1 MTTTPSLI
9 EDLNS
14 AIKENN
20 PFDKSLVVKQAEIWG
35 KGFPDA
41 PSINAYAS
49 DAVIDEIR
57 KIQAGKRSS
66 IGLTITAEKG
76 LGKSHIISRIRHQ
89 LQIEGGALFVCMADF
104 SDLKRLKSIFLQTL
118 VFSLKREGSQK
129 VSQWQE
135 LATDL
140 INDVFGKNFNPQ
152 YLVEQVFPKQIAQ
165 RLAKG
170 IKPVSYVDSLR
181 SKVLDIKSDLTD
193 NPYLIQAL
201 LWTLSKPHATF
212 AINWLCGKMLAQT
225 QSDEMGL
232 PNPQKELDET
242 SSFNLICQ
250 LLDLIGTYKTL
261 VICFDELDGVGGGDT
276 DSPYTRSM
284 VAASLIKDVYNLTKN
299 GVFLTVMY
307 PQTWRDEIR
316 TMPRSE
322 AVTDRIGERVLDLKY
337 LNSDDVV
344 NLVTIWLQDFY
355 GQKELIPV
363 HPLYPFDELELRE
376 LGKEKLIVRR
386 VLQWC
391 KDNFKVPS
399 IIEPKTEDI
408 LPQKHPVENA
418 FNEQLAD
425 LEISIDEY
433 LDDKHLLAYALWLC
447 FVSLIGETVEGVK
460 VDDIE
465 EFQHSTSEQNNSP
478 DFKIIGDENG
488 KTIKIGVM
496 VHQISSGQGVQAGL
510 KKLVNYK
517 KLDITR
523 GCLVRSKAISRGAA
537 KAQVYLQQLLESQGG
552 EWVLLQAEDI
562 KPLLAIAFVYASRDD
577 YELSDEHIFDF
588 IEVKE
593 LAINNPLIREILSDP
608 SGQQPD
614 NLIDEDIPIII
625 PENVSSSEDEIDLA
639 I

>member
-1 MTTTPSLI
+1 MTTTSLI

-35 KGFPDA
+35 KSFPDA
-41 PSINAYAS
+41 PSINAHAS
-49 DAVIDEIR
+49 NAVIDEIR
-57 KIQAGKRSS
+57 KVQAGKRSS

-89 LQIEGGALFVCMADF
+89 LQVEGGALFVCMADF
-104 SDLKRLKSIFLQTL
+104 SDLNRLKSIFLQTL
-118 VFSLKREGSQK
+118 VFSLKREGSKK

-140 INDVFGKNFNPQ
+140 INDVFGKNFDPQ

-170 IKPVSYVDSLR
+170 IKPVNYVDSLR
-181 SKVLDIKSDLTD
+181 SKVLDIKPDLTD

-232 PNPQKELDET
+232 PNPQKEFDES

-276 DSPYTRSM
+276 DSPYTRAM

-322 AVTDRIGERVLDLKY
+322 AVTDRIGERVLDLQY
-337 LNSDDVV
+337 LNPDDVV

-355 GQKELIPV
+355 GQKDLIPV
-363 HPLYPFDELELRE
+363 HPLYPFDELELRD

-425 LEISIDEY
+425 LETSIDNY
-433 LDDKHLLAYALWLC
+433 LDDKYLLAYALWLC
-447 FVSLIGETVEGVK
+447 FISLVGETVEDVEI
-460 VDDIE
+460 DDIE
-465 EFQHSTSEQNNSP
+465 DFKHNTAEKNHSP
-478 DFKIIGDENG
+478 DFKIIGKEKG

-496 VHQISSGQGVQAGL
+496 VHQISNGQGVQAGL
-510 KKLVNYK
+510 KKLINYK

-523 GCLVRSKAISRGAA
+523 GCLVRSKVISRGAT
-537 KAQVYLQQLLESQGG
+537 KAQMYLRQLLDDQGG
-552 EWVLLQAEDI
+552 EWVLLQAQDI
-562 KPLLAIAFVYASRDD
+562 KPMLAIAFVSISKDD
-577 YELSDEHIFDF
+577 YELSSEQIFDF
-588 IEVKE
+588 IDVKR
-593 LAINNPLIREILSDP
+593 LAIDNLLVKEILSDP
-608 SGQQPD
+608 SGQQPE
-614 NLIDEDIPIII
+614 NLIDEDISISI
-625 PENVSSSEDEIDLA
+625 PKSICDSEGETDLDV
-639 I
+639 